1 MITTDLSGRTAIV
14 TGASSGF
21 GAHFARVLA
30 SCGAT
35 VIAAARR
42 EDRLKALT
50 RDVEAA
56 GGRAAPLVLDVTDP
70 AAVQAAFDNIGA
82 VDIVVNNAGV
92 SGASR
97 ALDTPPD
104 EWDCTFDVNTRGVWL
119 CTQAAAQ
126 RMVAAEK
133 GGSIIN
139 IASITGLR
147 PAAGNT
153 PYAASKAAVIQMT
166 RNLALDWAR
175 HGIRVNAL
183 APGYFRTDLNDDFLA
198 SDYGQG
204 MVRRIPQRRT
214 GEFEELNGP
223 LLLLASDASSYMT
236 GAVIAVD
243 GGHLCGA
250 L

>member
-1 MITTDLSGRTAIV
+1 MITTDLSGRTAFV

-104 EWDCTFDVNTRGVWL
+104 EWDWTFDVNTRGVWL

-126 RMVAAEK
+126 RMVAAGK

>member
-1 MITTDLSGRTAIV
+1 MITANLAGKTALV

-21 GAHFARVLA
+21 GAHFVRVLA
-30 SCGAT
+30 ASGAS

-42 EDRLKALT
+42 GDRLRALA
-50 RDVEAA
+50 RDVETA

-70 AAVQAAFDNIGA
+70 AAVQDAFDQVGA
-82 VDIVVNNAGV
+82 VDIIVNNAGV
-92 SGASR
+92 SGSTR
-97 ALDTPPD
+97 ALDTPPE
-104 EWDCTFDVNTRGVWL
+104 EWDWTFGVNVRGLWFVA
-119 CTQAAAQ
+119 QAGAQ
-126 RMVAAEK
+126 RMVAAGK
-133 GGSIIN
+133 PGTIIN
-139 IASITGLR
+139 IASITGMR

-153 PYAASKAAVIQMT
+153 AYAASKAAVIQMT

-183 APGYFRTDLNDDFLA
+183 APGYFQTDLNEDFLA
-198 SDYGQG
+198 SAYGQA
-204 MVRRIPQRRT
+204 MIRRIPQRRT
-214 GEFEELNGP
+214 GAFEELNGP
-223 LLLLASDASSYMT
+223 LLLLASEASSYMT

>member
-1 MITTDLSGRTAIV
+1 MITTDLSGRTAFV

-70 AAVQAAFDNIGA
+70 AAVQAAFDNSGA

-104 EWDCTFDVNTRGVWL
+104 EWDWTFDVNTRGVWL

-126 RMVAAEK
+126 RMVAAGK